1 MGLGKPA
8 EEANGKAK
16 GQVKGEIVRLE
27 ARRKVILTSK
37 DQQSASGEW
46 ADFNVKDNTAL
57 MGGGVTVTRVTD
69 DPLKPTVVRGERL
82 KVDLATG
89 ISQFEAAEPATP
101 QRPPPPPVSANSPET
116 PAPTPQ
122 ERVDA
127 CGPGRTCVLLYP
139 KQIKEKAIDLLKK
152 KKPGVNLP

>member
-1 MGLGKPA
+1 
-8 EEANGKAK
+8 
-16 GQVKGEIVRLE
+16 VKGEIVRLE

-101 QRPPPPPVSANSPET
+101 QRPPRPPVSANSPET

-139 KQIKEKAIDLLKK
+139 KQVKEKAIDLLKK